1 MRSVAGA
8 NLTAWHGRCDY
19 LVSCRGKL
27 LLRLELGATWFG
39 ENGSLLEPSRPAIH
53 LNTEFD

>member
-1 MRSVAGA
+1 
-8 NLTAWHGRCDY
+8 
-19 LVSCRGKL
+19 L
-27 LLRLELGATWFG
+27 LWRLEMGATWFG